1 MTSSTRIK
9 PRLLDWTY
17 SSASDVLYLT
27 DGVPRETVEL
37 EAGKGLYV
45 RYDRQG
51 RTCVGFTIFGVRRH
65 ARQVEEEDGDESDR
79 QLLEEELTRTLIA
92 VGRGEE
98 VDPGKTIRLMLR
110 VLDVPRAIEAAVDLS
125 TT

>member
-1 MTSSTRIK
+1 MTSSTPNK

-65 ARQVEEEDGDESDR
+65 ARQVEEDGDDSDR
-79 QLLEEELTRTLIA
+79 RLLEEELTRTLIA

-110 VLDVPRAIEAAVDLS
+110 VLDVPRAIEAAVDLRL
-125 TT
+125 T